1 MIYKA
6 ITIALGLILA
16 CFIVWVAVLCYQ
28 KSSLAE
34 SLTQALTSVQNLKES
49 NDSLTKTIAIQDST
63 LKLQSQT
70 LSDNAKK
77 AKQIEEDAKGKQI
90 KINKELKNESC
101 YTTKIPDSAVTSIC
115 VLQPSNPVCNKN

>member
-1 MIYKA
+1 MIKV
-6 ITIALGLILA
+6 ILSALAACIVILV
-16 CFIVWVAVLCYQ
+16 VWVIVLCYQ

-34 SLTQALTSVQNLKES
+34 SLTQALASVQNLKES
-49 NDSLTKTIAIQDST
+49 NDSLNKTIAIQDST

-115 VLQPSNPVCNKN
+115 LLQPSNPVCNKN